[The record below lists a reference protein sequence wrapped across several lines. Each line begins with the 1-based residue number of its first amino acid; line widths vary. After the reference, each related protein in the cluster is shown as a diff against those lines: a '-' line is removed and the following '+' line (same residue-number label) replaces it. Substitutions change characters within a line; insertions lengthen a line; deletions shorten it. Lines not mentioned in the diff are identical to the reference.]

1 MTFEEYQKQAI
12 TTDHSAGTEPT
23 NVDFFAIVLGLAGEA
38 GEISEKFKKIYWHKK
53 GLWDEEDKK
62 SISKELG
69 DLLWYISSISSH
81 VEIPLEKIAQD
92 NLEKLKSRVERGV
105 HLGWGDNR

>member
-1 MTFEEYQKQAI
+1 MTFDEYQKRALE
-12 TTDHSAGTEPT
+12 TDHSAGADPT
-23 NVDFFAIVLGLAGEA
+23 NVDFFAVVLGLAGEA

-81 VEIPLEKIAQD
+81 LNIPLEKIAET
-92 NLEKLKSRVERGV
+92 NIEKLKSRVERGV
-105 HLGWGDNR
+105 HLGNGDNR